1 MKEEYREIINELLGL
16 PEDAEI
22 EFKGATDTAVTN
34 LMICKRLD
42 RIANALEDINGTLIG
57 MSGDIEN
64 LGDCVGIIPARYPQS
79 VDYKFLRIGGS
90 VDTGV

>member
-1 MKEEYREIINELLGL
+1 MTEFERMQ
-16 PEDAEI
+16 I
-22 EFKGATDTAVTN
+22 EQLN
-34 LMICKRLD
+34 
-42 RIANALEDINGTLIG
+42 RIANALEGINGTLIG

-90 VDTGV
+90 VDTRV